1 MNPTRHAT
9 PGARRGKLAVGIAV
23 GLSLAA
29 SVGLQFV
36 QPQPDPAGAD
46 RFGCT
51 EPSTRAI

>member
-29 SVGLQFV
+29 SVGLQV
-36 QPQPDPAGAD
+36 MPSTPDAAAAD
-46 RFGCT
+46 RVGCT
-51 EPSTRAI
+51 DPGTRAI